1 MNNGPSSRF
10 NRNINQLCIGYSNK
24 RRIYLKSINLLKY
37 EFLMGFF
44 LFVPSRLS
52 RRIKHKITIS
62 PIHKQFVEIF
72 CGLLDSYISQ
82 KNKGVCVCRKFG
94 KPISNVS
101 RARGQTYQLFVVEE
115 KNRLFSYPI
124 DGR

>member
-1 MNNGPSSRF
+1 
-10 NRNINQLCIGYSNK
+10 
-24 RRIYLKSINLLKY
+24 
-37 EFLMGFF
+37 MGFF

-82 KNKGVCVCRKFG
+82 KKQGCVCVENLENQF
-94 KPISNVS
+94 
-101 RARGQTYQLFVVEE
+101 QTCLELEAKLINF
-115 KNRLFSYPI
+115 L
-124 DGR
+124 